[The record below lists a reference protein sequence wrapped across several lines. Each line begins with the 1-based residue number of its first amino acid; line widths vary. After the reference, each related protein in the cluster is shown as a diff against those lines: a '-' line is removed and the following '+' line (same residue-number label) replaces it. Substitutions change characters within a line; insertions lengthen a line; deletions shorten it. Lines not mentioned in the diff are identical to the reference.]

1 MLQLVRTDK
10 EFTKENLP
18 LDFLRRATAMGSLH
32 NRPLE
37 FKEEDFE
44 VEEKWKGV
52 SLNGST
58 YPWKDEHEKE
68 GFVKSRNGVW
78 IRNNTEFDTFV
89 TVSEGGRLQ
98 GYFKSTK
105 KPNIY
110 PPNPVE
116 WCNLLIEYGFLTTI

>member
-18 LDFLRRATAMGSLH
+18 LDFLRRATAIGGLH

-44 VEEKWKGV
+44 VEERWKGV
-52 SLNGST
+52 SLNGLT
-58 YPWKDEHEKE
+58 YPWKDEHEQK

-78 IRNNTEFDTFV
+78 IRNNTDFDTNV
-89 TVSEGGRLQ
+89 TISEEGRLQ
-98 GYFKSTK
+98 GYFKTRGNTNHA
-105 KPNIY
+105 PDPI
-110 PPNPVE
+110 E
-116 WCNLLIEYGFLTTI
+116 WCNLLLEYGFLTTI